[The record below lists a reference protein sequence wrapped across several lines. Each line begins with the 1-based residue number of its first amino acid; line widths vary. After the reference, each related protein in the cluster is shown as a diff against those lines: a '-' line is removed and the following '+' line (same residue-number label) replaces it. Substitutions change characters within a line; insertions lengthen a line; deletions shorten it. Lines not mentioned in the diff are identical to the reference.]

1 MKFKYKSLFSS
12 TVKPVVSEE
21 KDKYLALASLQKI
34 EKFLPDVDVETNIDL
49 LPIAFNSFVANRVNK
64 NGDVVDT
71 KTAVEIYE
79 HFKNK
84 PINIEHNR
92 KRVVGTI
99 LTAGF
104 SEFGTDRPLGVE
116 DVKDMTG
123 PFNVTL
129 GGVVWKVVDS
139 LVADRIEDSG
149 DPTSEHYL
157 RISASWE
164 LGFNEYV
171 VALVDQGEKNLE
183 NAEIIT
189 DKDKIN
195 ELKEFMKGYGGI
207 GQTEDGKDIF
217 RKVTGNQVVP
227 LGIGLTESPAAD
239 VEGIVVNKEG
249 DDLKIS
255 DQKEGDATHSDSDVQ
270 ENLNNK
276 ESVSHQLKTDVNE
289 NKDSTIM
296 EIKNIKDITD
306 ESLKEVSASAISD
319 FIESELEKASEQYTA
334 EKREVEDALSAAQ
347 KDLDGQKVEHEK
359 MKEELESAKSAI
371 EQMEAEQAERHK
383 QEQFKERMTSLD
395 EKYDLTEDER
405 EVIASDIQDL
415 DENGYAEYSKKM
427 SVLLSNK
434 EKREEAEASVSS
446 EEAGAPAG
454 CPECYTFM
462 QELNKAPNRE
472 EFEKLIAGL
481 KTKSKASEDEV
492 EAAEE
497 NTEEVVD
504 EAIEKAELET
514 EDVPVTSEASEPTV
528 FDKYKEAFTV
538 EGFDIKL

>member
-195 ELKEFMKGYGGI
+195 ELKEFMKCYGGI
-207 GQTEDGKDIF
+207 CQTEDGKDIF

-472 EFEKLIAGL
+472 EFEKLIAGW